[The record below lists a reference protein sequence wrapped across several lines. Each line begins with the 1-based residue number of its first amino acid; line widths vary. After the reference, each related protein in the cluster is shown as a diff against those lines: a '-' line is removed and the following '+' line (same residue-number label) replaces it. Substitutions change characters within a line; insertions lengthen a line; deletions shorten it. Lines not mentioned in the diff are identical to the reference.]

1 MIIIKLKD
9 KYLIEIDKLN
19 VILQDKEINYNKYYI
34 IKRTVNKLLEIER
47 LELLLQIKK
56 TKNKFSNYI
65 DELSNI
71 KTLKQF
77 LENITSSSKDIHELI
92 LKLKTH
98 IR

>member
-19 VILQDKEINYNKYYI
+19 VILQDKEINYNTYYI
-34 IKRTVNKLLEIER
+34 IKSTVNKLLEIER

>member
-34 IKRTVNKLLEIER
+34 IKSTVNKLLEIER

-56 TKNKFSNYI
+56 TKNKFKS
-65 DELSNI
+65 DRS
-71 KTLKQF
+71 
-77 LENITSSSKDIHELI
+77 HVVP
-92 LKLKTH
+92 
-98 IR
+98 

>member
-34 IKRTVNKLLEIER
+34 IKSTVNKLLEIER

-65 DELSNI
+65 KI
-71 KTLKQF
+71 KNTYKV
-77 LENITSSSKDIHELI
+77 IK
-92 LKLKTH
+92 
-98 IR
+98 R

>member
-47 LELLLQIKK
+47 LKLLLQIKK

>member
-34 IKRTVNKLLEIER
+34 IKSTVTKLLEIER

>member
-1 MIIIKLKD
+1 MS
-9 KYLIEIDKLN
+9 
-19 VILQDKEINYNKYYI
+19 NKYYI
-34 IKRTVNKLLEIER
+34 IKSTVNKLLEIER

>member
-34 IKRTVNKLLEIER
+34 IKSTVNKLFEIER
-47 LELLLQIKK
+47 LELLLQVKK

-92 LKLKTH
+92 LKLKAH

>member
-1 MIIIKLKD
+1 
-9 KYLIEIDKLN
+9 
-19 VILQDKEINYNKYYI
+19 
-34 IKRTVNKLLEIER
+34 
-47 LELLLQIKK
+47 LLQIKK

>member
-9 KYLIEIDKLN
+9 KYLIEINKLN

-34 IKRTVNKLLEIER
+34 IKSTVNKLLEIER

>member
-34 IKRTVNKLLEIER
+34 IKSIVNKLLEIER

>member
-92 LKLKTH
+92 LKLKIH

>member
-34 IKRTVNKLLEIER
+34 IKSTVNKLLEIER

-56 TKNKFSNYI
+56 TKNKFSNK
-65 DELSNI
+65 NI
-71 KTLKQF
+71 KAIFRKYYIF
-77 LENITSSSKDIHELI
+77 IKRYS
-92 LKLKTH
+92 
-98 IR
+98 

>member
-34 IKRTVNKLLEIER
+34 IKSTVNKLLEIER

-71 KTLKQF
+71 KIKNTYKV
-77 LENITSSSKDIHELI
+77 IK
-92 LKLKTH
+92 
-98 IR
+98 R